1 MSGKGTSLHLRVNS
15 GAVEVEIHSA
25 SASDVQVRHIKDDGE
40 EGEWEI
46 VEEEA
51 GEHLELVVATGPV
64 PLHLLRRSRLQ
75 PLQGWSPE
83 ERIRRAFEWGQK
95 DTQAAL
101 EGISQLPQDA
111 FPVRSCVYVILY
123 DTTGDW
129 PRVTRS
135 LQKFYEAVK
144 IPCRGKAPSRQ
155 TPWRSGVVSRG
166 FPSQVEAE
174 AYLLGGQC
182 QYPRKEF

>member
-1 MSGKGTSLHLRVNS
+1 MSKKGTSLHLRVNP

-51 GEHLELVVATGPV
+51 GEHLELVVATGSV

-101 EGISQLPQDA
+101 EGIGTTPPRLIPSQIRVSTSFSTTPQEIGLESPDP
-111 FPVRSCVYVILY
+111 FRSF
-123 DTTGDW
+123 TKQS
-129 PRVTRS
+129 RS
-135 LQKFYEAVK
+135 LVGARPHQADALE
-144 IPCRGKAPSRQ
+144 I
-155 TPWRSGVVSRG
+155 RSGLTRISQ
-166 FPSQVEAE
+166 PS
-174 AYLLGGQC
+174 
-182 QYPRKEF
+182 

>member
-1 MSGKGTSLHLRVNS
+1 MNIWNWLWLLVLFPCICCGDHVFNPCKVGALRKGF
-15 GAVEVEIHSA
+15 
-25 SASDVQVRHIKDDGE
+25 D
-40 EGEWEI
+40 
-46 VEEEA
+46 
-51 GEHLELVVATGPV
+51 V
-64 PLHLLRRSRLQ
+64 PLS
-75 PLQGWSPE
+75 GDKK
-83 ERIRRAFEWGQK
+83 I
-95 DTQAAL
+95 TQAAL
-101 EGISQLPQDA
+101 EGIAQLPQDS

-182 QYPRKEF
+182 HAPSRDGKTLGDQALPEESKEVERSKIDTLQISPIQPPSHHSKTPHQMQ